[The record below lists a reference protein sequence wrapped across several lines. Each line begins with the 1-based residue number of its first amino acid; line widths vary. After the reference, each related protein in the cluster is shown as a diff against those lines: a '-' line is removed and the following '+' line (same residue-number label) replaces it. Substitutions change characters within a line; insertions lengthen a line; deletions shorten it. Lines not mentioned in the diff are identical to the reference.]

1 MSQKSSVKIGK
12 IEAVLVTAVLCT
24 VQTGRNRHFR
34 FCIPSGGLID
44 FNEMEEL
51 ARENGVTEPQWI
63 ILLDKIEDAMES
75 MI

>member
-1 MSQKSSVKIGK
+1 MNQKESEVKIT
-12 IEAVLVTAVLCT
+12 AVLVTAVLCT
-24 VQTGRNRHFR
+24 VQTSKRKYFR

-51 ARENGVTEPQWI
+51 ARENGVTEPQWLV
-63 ILLDKIEDAMES
+63 LLDKIEEAMES